1 MTFHLLC
8 LLYSKTEKECGYN
21 TNLFSVTEDPP
32 PILIKTCKDRHL
44 TEGICTVWQEGEI
57 IAKIWN
63 GMSQRTGIKHKLIWK

>member
-1 MTFHLLC
+1 MTFRLFG
-8 LLYSKTEKECGYN
+8 LLYFKTEKEPRYN

-44 TEGICTVWQEGEI
+44 TEGICTAWQEGEI

-63 GMSQRTGIKHKLIWK
+63 GTSQ